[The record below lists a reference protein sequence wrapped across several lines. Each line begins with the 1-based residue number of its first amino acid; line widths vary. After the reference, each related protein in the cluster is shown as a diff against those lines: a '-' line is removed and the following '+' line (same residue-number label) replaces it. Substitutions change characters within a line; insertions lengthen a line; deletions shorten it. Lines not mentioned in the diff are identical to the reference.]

1 MLKHRVLSAVVILAV
16 VFGAAAFLPAVGLF
30 LIVLTLAL
38 LGTVEFLSF
47 LRSARF
53 PHHPRLV
60 VVGAVALLASLYF
73 SLRHGRV
80 LAPEEME
87 LLVLVL
93 YVAAV
98 CVTPVWLAGTG
109 NPMHGVFASIG
120 ALLYVPF
127 LFGFLLKL
135 LFGWPIGEGRL
146 LVLYLILVVKFAD
159 IGAYFVGCSFGRHKL
174 IPRISPGKSWEGCAG
189 GVGASLLMSLAF
201 YAVWGGDFGV
211 VRLHLHDAVALGLI
225 LPVVGI
231 HGDLIESMFKRAA
244 DVKDSSAMVRGM
256 GGWLD
261 VLDSLLFAAPALY
274 LYARLFLM

>member
-1 MLKHRVLSAVVILAV
+1 MLKHRVLSAVLILAV
-16 VFGAAAFLPAVGLF
+16 VFGAAFWLPAFGLF
-30 LIVLTLAL
+30 LIVLALAM

-53 PHHPRLV
+53 PHHPSLIIGGALV
-60 VVGAVALLASLYF
+60 FLTSLYY
-73 SLRHGRV
+73 SLRHGSV

-87 LLVLVL
+87 VLVLVL

-98 CVTPVWLAGTG
+98 FVTPVWIAGSG
-109 NPMHGVFASIG
+109 SPMHGVFASVG
-120 ALLYVPF
+120 ALFYVPF

-135 LFGWPIGEGRL
+135 LFAWPVGEGRL
-146 LVLYLILVVKFAD
+146 LVLYLILVVKFSD
-159 IGAYFVGCSFGRHKL
+159 IGAYFVGCSFGKHKL
-174 IPRISPGKSWEGCAG
+174 IPRISPAKSWEGCAG

-201 YAVWGGDFGV
+201 YAVFRGDLGV
-211 VRLHLHDAVALGLI
+211 VRLNLLDATALGLL
-225 LPVVGI
+225 LPVVAI

-274 LYARLFLM
+274 LYARLFLL